1 MYLMVGLGNPGQAY
15 AHTRHN
21 IGFQVIGILSRELGI
36 RLSRRRFQ
44 SRYVETVFQ
53 GKKTIFLCPE
63 TFMNLSG
70 VAVKACANFYKAD
83 PARVLVVHD
92 DLDLPVGRVKLAGGG
107 GPGGH
112 KGVASIIRSLGTR
125 DFPRVRIG
133 IGRPRHGEPIED
145 FVLAPFYR
153 DQQDSINRAIQ
164 GAVQACELFVLKGVE
179 SAMNVIHCQNFAD

>member
-15 AHTRHN
+15 ERTRHN
-21 IGFQVIGILSRELGI
+21 IGFQVIRSLSRELGI

-44 SRYVETVFQ
+44 SRYAETVFQ
-53 GKKTIFLCPE
+53 GKKTVFLCPE

-70 VAVKACANFYKAD
+70 MAVKACADYYGSD
-83 PARVLVVHD
+83 PEKVLIVHD
-92 DLDLPVGRVKLAGGG
+92 DLDLPVGRIKLASSG

-112 KGVASIIRSLGTR
+112 KGVASVIRSLGTK
-125 DFPRVRIG
+125 DFPRVKVG
-133 IGRPRHGEPIED
+133 IGRPRYGEPIED

-153 DQQDSINRAIQ
+153 DQQDAINRAIQ